1 MTSTEQAVNR
11 AAITTRAA
19 ATVLHDTWPDIQED
33 QQIRKLVIFLEDL
46 CHQLVK
52 GDPPAA
58 AEAYRAVSVT
68 AASFPSGSEL
78 DGTNG
83 GVS

>member
-1 MTSTEQAVNR
+1 MTHTEQAVNR

-58 AEAYRAVSVT
+58 AEAYTAVCAVE
-68 AASFPSGSEL
+68 FPTGSEL
-78 DGTNG
+78 DGTTG
-83 GVS
+83 GLS

>member
-1 MTSTEQAVNR
+1 MTDTEQAVNR
-11 AAITTRAA
+11 AAITARSAA
-19 ATVLHDTWPDIQED
+19 IVLHDLWPDIQHD

-58 AEAYRAVSVT
+58 ADAYRAVCAVE
-68 AASFPSGSEL
+68 FPSGLEL

-83 GVS
+83 GLS

>member
-1 MTSTEQAVNR
+1 MTDVEQAVNR
-11 AAITTRAA
+11 AAITARSA
-19 ATVLHDTWPDIQED
+19 ATVLHATWPDIQEI
-33 QQIRKLVIFLEDL
+33 QEVRKLVIHLEDL

-58 AEAYRAVSVT
+58 EKAYT
-68 AASFPSGSEL
+68 AICAIEFPSGLDL